1 MERRRQQR
9 GQQRGQRS
17 EPAQQQQPEK
27 ELSCSATQTISLTS
41 QQPVTDGKEDAR
53 GRLRRFGQK
62 EGNGVVHMGFALS
75 DNCPKA
81 FTSEKCFI
89 MKEG

>member
-1 MERRRQQR
+1 MERRR
-9 GQQRGQRS
+9 QQRGQRS
-17 EPAQQQQPEK
+17 EPAQQQQPE